1 MPGGSDSSEDSE
13 EDASTWAP
21 QLLLPAG
28 EASDSDEDSEEVRS
42 APTPARAA
50 APEQPSLAPAAAAA
64 SNEAGSSREASVLP
78 SASDA
83 LESDLQ
89 ETAGFLHVDGPEFD
103 ASKGFKPPPVSAR
116 DLAPVHGSERSSM
129 NKFEGVPPPRG
140 WQGDARFERASEQQ
154 SHASDMNHWGRVAG
168 ATRLHGSVCYENDD
182 ERGRRVKYG
191 AHSALAADP
200 WSACNPNFSMKDS
213 SITRGKDRGKK
224 RPSKRFNP
232 CD

>member
-1 MPGGSDSSEDSE
+1 MLGGSDSSEDSE
-13 EDASTWAP
+13 EDARTWAP
-21 QLLLPAG
+21 QVLLPAG
-28 EASDSDEDSEEVRS
+28 EASDSDEEAEEAEGRS
-42 APTPARAA
+42 APVRARAA
-50 APEQPSLAPAAAAA
+50 APEPPSLAPAAAPK
-64 SNEAGSSREASVLP
+64 EAGSSREAAALP

-154 SHASDMNHWGRVAG
+154 SHASDLNHWGRPAG

-213 SITRGKDRGKK
+213 SITRGKDRGRK
-224 RPSKRFNP
+224 RATKRFNP
-232 CD
+232 CE

>member
-1 MPGGSDSSEDSE
+1 M
-13 EDASTWAP
+13 
-21 QLLLPAG
+21 
-28 EASDSDEDSEEVRS
+28 
-42 APTPARAA
+42 
-50 APEQPSLAPAAAAA
+50 
-64 SNEAGSSREASVLP
+64 P

-140 WQGDARFERASEQQ
+140 WQGDARFECASEQQ

-213 SITRGKDRGKK
+213 SITRGKDRGRK
-224 RPSKRFNP
+224 RATKRFNP
-232 CD
+232 CE